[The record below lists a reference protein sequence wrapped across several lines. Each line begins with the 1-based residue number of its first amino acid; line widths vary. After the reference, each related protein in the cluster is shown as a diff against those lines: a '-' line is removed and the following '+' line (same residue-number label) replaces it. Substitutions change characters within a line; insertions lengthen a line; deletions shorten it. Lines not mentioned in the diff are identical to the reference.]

1 LLLLSDKYTGKRK
14 KYEITAIELC
24 MLNIFNKNWT
34 PTIPLNL
41 YLGIIDYST
50 EWNSITV
57 VTLIS
62 GEWEAG

>member
-1 LLLLSDKYTGKRK
+1 MRTG
-14 KYEITAIELC
+14 YPQPSLI
-24 MLNIFNKNWT
+24 
-34 PTIPLNL
+34 L

-57 VTLIS
+57 VTLIC

>member
-1 LLLLSDKYTGKRK
+1 MRAGHPQPS
-14 KYEITAIELC
+14 
-24 MLNIFNKNWT
+24 
-34 PTIPLNL
+34 LNL

-57 VTLIS
+57 VTLKS